1 MATRKE
7 NARKSNFDVGHIAA
21 KSNNDKYAVDTA
33 SREAF
38 RPEFLAMHQKAE
50 KVQKDFRG
58 GKLYMGSS
66 GNEYTTTNKDNFQSS
81 SDKSSTRYLNDQR
94 SVS

>member
-21 KSNNDKYAVDTA
+21 KSNKDKYAVDTA
-33 SREAF
+33 SRSAF
-38 RPEFLAMHQKAE
+38 KPEYLAMYKANE

-66 GNEYTTTNKDNFQSS
+66 GI
-81 SDKSSTRYLNDQR
+81 
-94 SVS
+94 